1 MLNCIVHKALES
13 VDSSLMN
20 MVFDAL
26 RVRVSD
32 LLFDAENAKEFED
45 GKVSLLNRLR

>member
-1 MLNCIVHKALES
+1 MLNCILGKTCES
-13 VDSSLMN
+13 VNSSLMN

-32 LLFDAENAKEFED
+32 LLFDAESAKEFDD